1 MDQPAM
7 QQLVQARQTVQL
19 AQLRKT
25 NELAYTYGNV
35 LSETQLHSL
44 IRAEEDTLRD
54 YGRLEFGEG
63 ILPRLL
69 YAFCD
74 SPLITKSDYFDTLCT
89 LQELFYAY
97 HDELNDAMS
106 DDELLEAMHNLFHGR
121 AQGSLEYMGNIS
133 PIHLVRALNGE
144 EAEDDDD

>member
-7 QQLVQARQTVQL
+7 QALVQARQTAQL

-25 NELAYTYGNV
+25 NELAYAYGNV
-35 LSETQLHSL
+35 LSEAQLHSL
-44 IRAEEDTLRD
+44 IRAEAVTLRD

-69 YAFCD
+69 YTFCD
-74 SPLITKSDYFDTLCT
+74 SPLIPKSDYFDTLCA
-89 LQELFYAY
+89 LEELFYAY
-97 HDELNDAMS
+97 HNELNDMMS
-106 DDELLEAMHNLFHGR
+106 DDELLEAMHKVFHGR
-121 AQGSLEYMGNIS
+121 AQGSLEYMENIS
-133 PIHLVRALNGE
+133 PGKLIRALNGE